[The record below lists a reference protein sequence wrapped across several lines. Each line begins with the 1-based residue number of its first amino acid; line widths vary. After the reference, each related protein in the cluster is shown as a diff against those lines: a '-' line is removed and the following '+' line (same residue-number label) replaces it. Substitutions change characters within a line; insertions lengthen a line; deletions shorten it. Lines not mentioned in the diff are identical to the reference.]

1 MTRTR
6 KNQRGGVISVENRKN
21 HLIYTLKN
29 TLNANILSK
38 ILPTS
43 SLHTNEKTRRER
55 NVAFINVAKNSTGET
70 ADFIGAVS
78 SSPNASEILK
88 SPIEY
93 LSMIRNKFD
102 GSFKNNPNTSSSLT
116 ESEKREIFGN
126 SNIGPKNPETEK
138 YFLKKGT
145 GNILIPFYIEDARK
159 RGIKTILLEAVN
171 NKLVE
176 YYSKFGFKIVRGAV
190 YHGERLNIE
199 KNLNMFNST
208 LKKRVPQRYKNG
220 SILKSG
226 KIMYIHL

>member
-1 MTRTR
+1 MTSTR
-6 KNQRGGVISVENRKN
+6 KNQRGGSVTVENRNN
-21 HLIYTLKN
+21 HRIYTLKN

-38 ILPTS
+38 ILSTS
-43 SLHTNEKTRRER
+43 SLSTNEKTKRER

-70 ADFIGAVS
+70 EDFIKAVK
-78 SSPNASEILK
+78 SSPNATEILK

-102 GSFKNNPNTSSSLT
+102 GSFKSNPNTSSSLT
-116 ESEKREIFGN
+116 ESEKKEVFGN

-145 GNILIPFYIEDARK
+145 GNVLIPFYIEDARK
-159 RGIKTILLEAVN
+159 RGIKTILLQAVN

-176 YYSKFGFKIVRGAV
+176 YYSKFGFKSVKGAI
-190 YHGERLNIE
+190 YHGENLNIE
-199 KNLNMFNST
+199 KNLNMYNST